1 MKLKYLFLSIVASVL
16 CLVGCQEEALT
27 LDNIK
32 LSQTFLS
39 IPVEGGDAVLK
50 ITANE
55 DWKFVQD
62 ENWPEVVKFA
72 KDENGKTY
80 KASHDQWGNLT
91 NDASEIASKTPAWLT
106 ADVLSGGNGE
116 TTVTFHAGA
125 TEVGRE
131 FELKIVAGERNLQFV
146 KVRQGDMSG
155 AMAWPGKASAITG
168 ATYELENV
176 VVSALGNYASYGAFY
191 VTDGFGENV
200 QIYGSTSDSKK
211 NYPNVEVGDKVT
223 FSGVWSSYGNF
234 ENAEISKHSKSLLKV
249 ITASKEVAK
258 EGETFEI
265 KAEFKGEGAYF
276 TVAPEC
282 AAWLSVSGVKTEK
295 GTPSKLDPNPAS
307 IATYTVVVAPNE
319 GGDRAGKITL
329 SSGSSSVDFEF
340 IQKGAVIDASVAE
353 FLAAT
358 EGETQYRVTGV
369 IKSISVSEKH
379 HNADITVL
387 GGAGEEILLYRVV
400 TKDGNIED
408 LKLAENDLVTVVG
421 KRSSHNGTPQ
431 MAQGG
436 VCEKFEQYKAVTIE
450 EFLAAAED
458 DTKYAVSGKIT
469 KLNKLDDNYNNVE
482 ITVTD
487 GTKEV
492 LLFRAKPIDKTKVSA
507 IGLEVGGTVTV
518 AGKRGSHNGAAQ
530 MAAGGYILR
539 YSAPT
544 GGGDEPDPTPGVG
557 QYVKVTSSLTD
568 WSGKYVIVF
577 GTEAHATL
585 NGKDLAKTADVTIAN
600 GIITSD
606 VDAAVVTV
614 TKNADNYV
622 MTLPDGNY
630 FAMAHNSC
638 TSSAEPFNLSFEYTE
653 AGVKISGYVAAKDA
667 NYYLYANS
675 NNGSFYRCYV
685 DKTGMTGYALPELYK
700 YTE

>member
-125 TEVGRE
+125 TEIGRE

-168 ATYELENV
+168 ATYELKDV

-249 ITASKEVAK
+249 ITESKEVAK

-276 TVAPEC
+276 AVAPEC
-282 AAWLSVSGVKTEK
+282 VDWVSVSGVKTEK

-319 GGDRAGKITL
+319 DAARTGKITL
-329 SSGSSSVDFEF
+329 SSGSSSVDYEF
-340 IQKGAVIDASVAE
+340 KQLGAVISTVAE
-353 FLAAT
+353 AVAMADGEFVTIQATVMASGSNAYIVNDGTASLLIYKGNVTPKVGEVYKISGTMGAFNEGRQISGPASEELIEEVKVTYPAPSLVIDGTNADELLATKNLDIQYVKAIGTLSVSGNYYNLMIEDAAT
-358 EGETQYRVTGV
+358 AQGSFYALSDAQKASLNGLNGKKVTLVGYWM
-369 IKSISVSEKH
+369 SISSSKGTPKFLNIMMTSCTEYTEGSEEPEMVECTLDGDAIKAAH
-379 HNADITVL
+379 SEAWTYTSGEKLITV
-387 GGAGEEILLYRVV
+387 GGHTWTAFNTYAN
-400 TKDGNIED
+400 KD
-408 LKLAENDLVTVVG
+408 
-421 KRSSHNGTPQ
+421 Q
-431 MAQGG
+431 
-436 VCEKFEQYKAVTIE
+436 VTIQMNKGKTAYV
-450 EFLAAAED
+450 L
-458 DTKYAVSGKIT
+458 TPKVGKIT
-469 KLNKLDDNYNNVE
+469 K
-482 ITVTD
+482 IAVTTNRKND
-487 GTKEV
+487 GTGDMGDRPLDIMTVDGTV
-492 LLFRAKPIDKTKVSA
+492 LLD
-507 IGLEVGGTVTV
+507 
-518 AGKRGSHNGAAQ
+518 N
-530 MAAGGYILR
+530 AAG
-539 YSAPT
+539 
-544 GGGDEPDPTPGVG
+544 
-557 QYVKVTSSLTD
+557 Q
-568 WSGKYVIVF
+568 
-577 GTEAHATL
+577 TL
-585 NGKDLAKTADVTIAN
+585 AD
-600 GIITSD
+600 G
-606 VDAAVVTV
+606 
-614 TKNADNYV
+614 
-622 MTLPDGNY
+622 M
-630 FAMAHNSC
+630 
-638 TSSAEPFNLSFEYTE
+638 E
-653 AGVKISGYVAAKDA
+653 ISGDHNQLKIACDETAGGATYITKITIWCT
-667 NYYLYANS
+667 L
-675 NNGSFYRCYV
+675 
-685 DKTGMTGYALPELYK
+685 
-700 YTE
+700 